1 MFTGIIEEVGI
12 VKEINNTSTGA
23 LLKIKA
29 GSKVCSDAKIGDS
42 ICVNGSC
49 LSIVAISGDVLSFD
63 VIPETLKRTTLSSVK
78 VADPVNLERS
88 LKADARMAGHFL
100 TGHVD
105 YKGMIVDLVKKAEGA
120 GFKIS
125 LPAEFAKFVV
135 EKGSVGIDGVSLT
148 VAGVT
153 EKDFTVYLIPL
164 TLKSTAFSTK
174 KKGDFIN
181 VETDIIGKY
190 VARDRAKAAD
200 FKDILKEY
208 GYTQ

>member
-1 MFTGIIEEVGI
+1 MFTGIIEEVGV
-12 VKEINNTSTGA
+12 VKGIAKTGAGA

-29 GSKVCSDAKIGDS
+29 DKVHSDAKIGHS

-49 LSIVAISGDVLSFD
+49 LSVTETSGNILSFD
-63 VIPETLKRTTLSSVK
+63 VIPETLKRTTLASLK
-78 VADPVNLERS
+78 INDLVNLERS
-88 LKADARMAGHFL
+88 LKADARIGGHFL

-105 YKGMIVDLVKKAEGA
+105 YKGSIADMSKKSDGV

-125 LPAEFAKFVV
+125 IPKEYAAFLV
-135 EKGSVGIDGVSLT
+135 EKGSVGLDGVSLT
-148 VAGVT
+148 VASVT
-153 EKDFTVYLIPL
+153 KEDFTVYLIPQ
-164 TLKSTAFSTK
+164 TLKSTTFSAK

-190 VARDRAKAAD
+190 VAKDRARASD

>member
-1 MFTGIIEEVGI
+1 VFTGIVEEVGT
-12 VKEINNTSTGA
+12 VKGISRTAAGA
-23 LLKIKA
+23 LLKIKSEKA
-29 GSKVCSDAKIGDS
+29 HSDAKIGDS

-49 LSIVAISGDVLSFD
+49 LSVTQISGNILSFD
-63 VIPETLKRTTLSSVK
+63 VIPETLKRTTLASLK
-78 VADPVNLERS
+78 TNDAVNLERS
-88 LKADARMAGHFL
+88 MKADARIGGHFL

-105 YKGMIVDLVKKAEGA
+105 YKGTVADISRKPDGI

-125 LPAEFAKFVV
+125 LPKEYTAFLV
-135 EKGSVGIDGVSLT
+135 EKGSVGLDGVSLT

-153 EKDFTVYLIPL
+153 KEDFTVYLIPQ
-164 TLKSTAFSTK
+164 TLKSTTFSGK

-190 VARDRAKAAD
+190 AAKDKARVSD

-208 GYTQ
+208 GYMQ